1 MITQLV
7 SETQQLLS
15 DNKNLLIAISKDLM
29 KKGTLEATEVATI
42 AKAFGFNI
50 VVEDEDYMEIPKYAQ
65 KLLG

>member
-1 MITQLV
+1 
-7 SETQQLLS
+7 
-15 DNKNLLIAISKDLM
+15 LM